1 MSTPVS
7 LPDADRAYLAGLSV
21 EHRVEAEDNMTC
33 VVLLDWPLPEGFD
46 HRTVD
51 VLVRLPSGYPD
62 VRPDMWWFDPPVH
75 TAEGAALPRTNH
87 FESYLGRRWQRWSR
101 HLAEGQWRSGID
113 GLESYF
119 ALIRTDLQRSV
130 PATVR

>member
-1 MSTPVS
+1 MS
-7 LPDADRAYLAGLSV
+7 LPDADIAYLAGLSV
-21 EHRVEAEDNMTC
+21 EHRVQVEDNMTC
-33 VVLLDWPLPEGFD
+33 VVLVDWPLPGGFD

-51 VLVRLPSGYPD
+51 VLVRLPPGYPD
-62 VRPDMWWFDPPVH
+62 VAPDMWWFDPPVL
-75 TAEGAALPRTNH
+75 TAEGAALPRTNR
-87 FESYLGRRWQRWSR
+87 FENYLGRRWQRWSR
-101 HLAEGQWRSGID
+101 HLPGGQWRSGID